1 MEMNNLDYFNY
12 CKENP
17 EKILDPYYKKGV
29 LVIPKTA
36 TEQNNL
42 TEKNERLIE
51 LITTFKTLSSF
62 GKGIE
67 NEDIVQIIKEVINIL
82 TETRNINYSA
92 FCQFFMVYNSSFSVF
107 QKMRQEDKENFIY
120 EMLCNYVRE
129 RHSMYVSHG
138 YSNAILQVMSD
149 NYSHKRNS
157 KTGIE
162 KVESLFS
169 SYDIQKI
176 SDFKELLEKDRV
188 YFLPDKGG
196 KDIFEKFIIDFK
208 LKMES
213 RNIEHNKLPD
223 LVIKVNENYYIFELK
238 TMKEGGG
245 GQNKQVVEFAYFIR
259 FSEENENIHY
269 ITFLDSLYSNILFR
283 DNSPKIIEQR
293 TAIETALVQNPN
305 NYFLNTEGIKLFFEN
320 QFSN

>member
-17 EKILDPYYKKGV
+17 ERILDPYYEKGV

-42 TEKNERLIE
+42 TEKNERLIK
-51 LITTFKTLSSF
+51 LITTFETLLSF
-62 GKGIE
+62 GKDRE
-67 NEDIVQIIKEVINIL
+67 DEDILKIIQEVINVL
-82 TETRNINYSA
+82 TKTRNINYSA

-169 SYDIQKI
+169 DYDIQKI
-176 SDFKELLEKDRV
+176 YNIGDLLEKDRV

-196 KDIFEKFIIDFK
+196 RDIFEKFLINFN

-259 FSEENENIHY
+259 FSEENEGIHY
-269 ITFLDSLYSNILFR
+269 ITFLDSLYSNNLFN
-283 DNSPKIIEQR
+283 DNSPKIIGQR
-293 TAIETALVQNPN
+293 TAIETALAQNPN
-305 NYFLNTEGIKLFFEN
+305 NYFLNTAGIKLFFEN